1 MKVGQVFAVGML
13 VFVPLSWWGQ
23 WHSWDPLPLFVVSA
37 LGILP
42 LAKWLGTATEEIAVV
57 SGPTLGG
64 LLNATFGNATELII
78 ALAALRAGLVGVVK
92 ASLTGTLISNLL
104 LVLGLAALLGGWG
117 RTEQEFPAAVARINA
132 STMNLAVIALLL
144 PTAVAVT
151 TPGIPEITLQNLSLA
166 VAVVLLMVYGL
177 SLVFAMKTHSYLY
190 EVGEVEQGDP
200 ESVNLPVWIGVLLAV
215 TVGIAVESEI
225 LVDALEAT
233 LAEVGLSPLFS
244 GVILLPLIGSAA
256 EYITAVSVAIKNK
269 MDLAVAV
276 AMGSS
281 LQIALFVAPVLVIA
295 GRWWGQPM
303 DLSFNPFE
311 LVAVAVAVLISN
323 SISSDGR
330 SNWLEGSLLI
340 AAYTV
345 IALAFYFHPV
355 ISTELVSSV
364 S

>member
-1 MKVGQVFAVGML
+1 MKGGQILAFGLL
-13 VFVPLSWWGQ
+13 VFVPLSWLGRWQ
-23 WHSWDPLPLFVVSA
+23 DWDPLPLFVVSA
-37 LGILP
+37 LAILP

-57 SGPTLGG
+57 AGPTIGG

-78 ALAALRAGLVGVVK
+78 ALTALRSGLVDVVK
-92 ASLTGTLISNLL
+92 ASLTGTLIGNLL

-117 RTEQEFPAAVARINA
+117 RKEQVFPSAVARINA
-132 STMNLAVIALLL
+132 STMNLGVIALLL

-151 TPGIPEITLQNLSLA
+151 TPGIPEITLQNLSVA
-166 VAVVLLMVYGL
+166 VAVVLLVVYGL

-190 EVGEVEQGDP
+190 EVSEVEQGNAA
-200 ESVNLPVWIGVLLAV
+200 EVNLPLWIGVLLGVAV
-215 TVGIAVESEI
+215 VIAVESEI
-225 LVDALEAT
+225 LVEALEGT
-233 LAEVGLSPLFS
+233 LGEVGLSPLFS

-256 EYITAVSVAIKNK
+256 EYITAVNVAIKNK

-281 LQIALFVAPVLVIA
+281 LQISLFVAPLLVIA

-340 AAYTV
+340 AAYAV

-355 ISTELVSSV
+355 ISTELSTI
-364 S
+364 